1 MLVTLS
7 VLLFLQTEVF
17 AATPVQSYNIHAQN
31 QIGYWASPIKSY
43 LVSNDDGTYTR
54 VECVDNA
61 IACET
66 YTKNFKLKS
75 TKKIKEELGYTCGF
89 YAGENYNYVVFGQDN
104 REEDDDKEVFRIV
117 QYTKKWKR
125 VQSASLFGADTTEP
139 VAMGTLRMSEY
150 GDYVYVHTCH
160 KMYKTT
166 SDGLRHQANLT
177 FCYNSDTG
185 KITQAAF
192 RVGWGNLTGY
202 VSHSFNQFIQV
213 DDDGT
218 IVALDH
224 GDGYPRAI
232 AVTRYVE
239 KAGQETFIN
248 GIDRVS
254 VKGFAGSIGQNYT
267 GASVGG
273 FEISGSRYLVAYKF
287 EENIYLGSVSK
298 KNFSSDAVKT
308 KQFTKYTSDS
318 SIWTTTPTL
327 VKISDDK
334 FVLMWELRKV
344 GWYLGKIRYVVVD
357 GNGKKL
363 TSVKTVKGLLSDCQ
377 PIVRGSKVI
386 WYASQGNPVFYKLDI
401 NSGKIVS
408 KKAK

>member
-1 MLVTLS
+1 M
-7 VLLFLQTEVF
+7 
-17 AATPVQSYNIHAQN
+17 HAQN
-31 QIGYWASPIKSY
+31 QIGYWASPIDSY
-43 LVSNDDGTYTR
+43 LVANDDGTYTR
-54 VECVDNA
+54 VEPVNGS
-61 IACET
+61 IVSET
-66 YTKNFKLKS
+66 YTKNFQLKS
-75 TKKIKEELGYTCGF
+75 TKKIKIEMGSFYGF
-89 YAGENYNYVVFGQDN
+89 YSGEKYNYIVFAQRNND
-104 REEDDDKEVFRIV
+104 EDDNKEVFRIV

-125 VQSASLFGADTTEP
+125 VQSASLYGANTISP
-139 VAMGTLRMSEY
+139 VDSGSLRMSEY

-160 KMYKTT
+160 KMYK
-166 SDGLRHQANLT
+166 SADDGLNHQANLT

-185 KITQAAF
+185 KITQAAY

-202 VSHSFNQFIQV
+202 VSHSFNQFIKV

-239 KAGQETFIN
+239 KAGQEKFIN

-254 VKGFAGSIGQNYT
+254 IKRFAGSIGYNYT

-273 FEISGSRYLVAYKF
+273 FEISGSRYLAAYKF

-298 KNFSSDAVKT
+298 KNFSSDTVKT
-308 KQFTKYTSDS
+308 KQFTNYTSSS

-327 VKISDDK
+327 VKISDNK
-334 FVLMWELRKV
+334 FVVMWEVRKE
-344 GWYLGKIRYVVVD
+344 GWYLKKIKYVVVD

-377 PIVRGSKVI
+377 PIAQGNKVI
-386 WYASQGNPVFYKLDI
+386 WYAGDGDPIFYRLDI
-401 NSGKIVS
+401 SSGKIVS
-408 KKAK
+408 KRVKAK